1 HKEELLT
8 ISDKEE
14 LLKQKEELLIMNEKH
29 NEVLFKLT
37 EKRKDDEAEL
47 VSRTARLFK
56 LLKITNVRE
65 ALWFICGRIIYKKA
79 IDPLDIH
86 EPIDNLLETTLNE
99 DAYFKEKTCKVNNV
113 TTDAVKKCI
122 GGLYHTSS
130 KGLHGYDKIA
140 IRAKDWEVN
149 EIIAWVSFSNIIVFL
164 SFIGMNRIERRNFHT
179 S

>member
-1 HKEELLT
+1 
-8 ISDKEE
+8 
-14 LLKQKEELLIMNEKH
+14 MNEKH
-29 NEVLFKLT
+29 NEVLLKLT

-47 VSRTARLFK
+47 V
-56 LLKITNVRE
+56 
-65 ALWFICGRIIYKKA
+65 RIIYKKA

-140 IRAKDWEVN
+140 IRAKRLGDK
-149 EIIAWVSFSNIIVFL
+149 
-164 SFIGMNRIERRNFHT
+164 
-179 S
+179 